1 MLPSPLSTGAHAL
14 ASLTVPRRGFCR
26 SAFHPKTRFIGAE
39 TRTTTSSP
47 RQLPGALG
55 RRQRRERMPPFFQ
68 LILSPSRS
76 NIATSSTPALE
87 CSSSP
92 NLKTPALWQTTS
104 DGIDLLDPSVY
115 PTVKLDAL
123 QRYDIEDDPLH
134 VLALYS
140 RVAHLMTTGLSIDAE
155 DTVPDIDPDSEWDT
169 LKKLLEAFKLTVKGP
184 KQTTSRKYE
193 VDVRMR
199 PPRTHVSLFYDQN
212 RNSDAMSWSCSEDS
226 FVWALRNLRMP
237 AHLHRIT
244 FEVDSEVSD
253 TTQPEDWI
261 DLFQVHR
268 EVEILRFEN
277 GLIDVMVLAAISGDQ
292 HPRSNSAA
300 TQESRLL
307 AGETAEDEKQTLRDW
322 ARAQGPCLA
331 NLRLIHLENITLTK
345 GEFED
350 LSHMLRRRAHHGS
363 RTVVVRLGNVE
374 GSGEGSSESLLLE
387 AVVRRGNVQYV
398 KTGEGEDSD

>member
-1 MLPSPLSTGAHAL
+1 
-14 ASLTVPRRGFCR
+14 
-26 SAFHPKTRFIGAE
+26 
-39 TRTTTSSP
+39 
-47 RQLPGALG
+47 
-55 RRQRRERMPPFFQ
+55 
-68 LILSPSRS
+68 
-76 NIATSSTPALE
+76 
-87 CSSSP
+87 
-92 NLKTPALWQTTS
+92 
-104 DGIDLLDPSVY
+104 
-115 PTVKLDAL
+115 
-123 QRYDIEDDPLH
+123 
-134 VLALYS
+134 
-140 RVAHLMTTGLSIDAE
+140 
-155 DTVPDIDPDSEWDT
+155 
-169 LKKLLEAFKLTVKGP
+169 
-184 KQTTSRKYE
+184 
-193 VDVRMR
+193 
-199 PPRTHVSLFYDQN
+199 
-212 RNSDAMSWSCSEDS
+212 
-226 FVWALRNLRMP
+226 MP

-398 KTGEGEDSD
+398 KTGEGEDS